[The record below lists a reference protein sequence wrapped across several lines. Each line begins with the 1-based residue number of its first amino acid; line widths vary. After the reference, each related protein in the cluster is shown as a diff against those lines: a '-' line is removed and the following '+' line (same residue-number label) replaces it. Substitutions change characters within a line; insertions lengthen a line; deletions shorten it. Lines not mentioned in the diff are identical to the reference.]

1 MTEIADPLVTPL
13 LIASSITG
21 IAGGVYSMS
30 KNSDVRPSAPV
41 SQVKQVQ
48 GGLGEDEA
56 SQAEQERRRKKL
68 VANILAKDW
77 DQPVLGQPALLGLGG

>member
-1 MTEIADPLVTPL
+1 MDEIADPVITPIL
-13 LIASSITG
+13 LTVAAG
-21 IAGGVYSMS
+21 AGGVALA
-30 KNSDVRPSAPV
+30 KNQGDVRPPAPV
-41 SQVKQVQ
+41 GQVKQVQ

-56 SQAEQERRRKKL
+56 SIAERERRRKKL

>member
-1 MTEIADPLVTPL
+1 MAESADPIITPTTL
-13 LIASSITG
+13 AIIAAG
-21 IAGGVYSMS
+21 AGGAAFA
-30 KNSDVRPSAPV
+30 KNQGDVRPPAPV
-41 SQVKQVQ
+41 TAVKQVQ

-56 SQAEQERRRKKL
+56 TIAERERRRKKL

>member
-1 MTEIADPLVTPL
+1 MTEIADPMSIA
-13 LIASSITG
+13 LITTSVV
-21 IAGGVYSMS
+21 GGATLA
-30 KNSDVRPSAPV
+30 KNQGEVRPPAPV

-56 SQAEQERRRKKL
+56 SIAEQERRRKKL